1 MGTTLSVATLVL
13 ALVFIAA
20 EAGLGAL
27 RGMKKELC
35 RVGSLF
41 AIGLLLFFLVPGL
54 AKTIILTV
62 VSLIYPGGSTF
73 SEVAGMIAAD
83 MNLDAAVL
91 GSTIETILALVA
103 SLLVPFV
110 FVALFWVCKLISWP
124 IFALVCLIIRN
135 VRKPFPDAADNTV
148 VASPTEEAG
157 QDGAAQ
163 EVAATED
170 ESVKVGGVAVT
181 KQRKPDLT
189 ERLIGAAIGLVVGLF
204 LGALTFMPLTQLSKT
219 VDTVGK
225 DTVAE
230 LAGDEVADM
239 VFFWSESPA
248 GSLYRV
254 TQLESL
260 FGLLHNSLAKVE
272 IEDRVYEAKSL
283 NEVLE
288 IVPDVL
294 ALAEDLEDADL
305 QQVASVAEPIKGIVE
320 SVLDISLFS
329 EQDKMGLVRYVARE
343 ALSETAEEKVL
354 AADAL
359 EAVEKME
366 FAELKND
373 VLGAIDLIVVLDRHG
388 LTDSKKL
395 EKLDTSIFTDA
406 FIDEGADVIYE
417 LNLAEAVLP
426 SAIDM
431 VLESVLAEMDVKV
444 VPHEDIKD
452 FKSTKQDFKDLLK
465 LVKELAEL
473 VEDADKLTTMSDV
486 KAALNK
492 VAKLKNSPFIA
503 AETYANLE
511 TTLIKNTVSTAK
523 VEETIQTAV
532 KEHIEEIKQAVGED
546 VEIDD
551 ETIEKVQEAVSEYLA
566 KPEEIKLED
575 IDTVITKLEDGT
587 LMEGMDDPEVL
598 EDIKNGDFN
607 LSDWMTRLNDA
618 EININ

>member
-1 MGTTLSVATLVL
+1 MGTTLSVVTLVL
-13 ALVFIAA
+13 ALIFIAA

-54 AKTIILTV
+54 AKTIILAV
-62 VSLIYPGGSTF
+62 VNIIYPGGSTF
-73 SEVAGMIAAD
+73 SDAAGLIAAD
-83 MNLDAAVL
+83 LKLDAASV
-91 GSTIETILALVA
+91 GSMIETVLALVA
-103 SLLVPFV
+103 SVMVPFV

-135 VRKPFPDAADNTV
+135 VRKPFPNAADNAV
-148 VASPTEEAG
+148 VAPPVEKAEP
-157 QDGAAQ
+157 DGAAQ

-181 KQRKPDLT
+181 KQRKPDMT
-189 ERLIGAAIGLVVGLF
+189 ERLIGAAIGLVAGLF
-204 LGALTFMPLTQLSKT
+204 LGALTFMPLAQLSKT

-254 TQLESL
+254 TQLEGL

-272 IEDRVYEAKSL
+272 IEDRVYEAKNL

-288 IVPDVL
+288 IVPDALVL
-294 ALAEDLEDADL
+294 LDELENADLES
-305 QQVASVAEPIKGIVE
+305 VAAVAEPMKAVVE

-329 EQDKMGLVRYVARE
+329 DNDKMELVQYVARE
-343 ALSETAEEKVL
+343 ALSETAAKNAL

-359 EAVEKME
+359 EAVEGMQY
-366 FAELKND
+366 AELKSD
-373 VLGAIDLIVVLDRHG
+373 VLTAIDLIVVLDRYG
-388 LTDSKKL
+388 LTDTKKL
-395 EKLDTSIFTDA
+395 EKLDTSVFSEG
-406 FIDEGADVIYE
+406 FINESADVIYN
-417 LNLAEAVLP
+417 LNLAEELLP

-431 VLESVLAEMDVKV
+431 ALESVLSEMDVKV
-444 VPHEDIKD
+444 VPHDEIAD

-465 LVKELAEL
+465 LVTELAEL

-486 KAALNK
+486 KAALNE

-511 TTLIKNTVSTAK
+511 STLIKNTVATAK

-532 KEHIEEIKQAVGED
+532 KDHIEDIKQNVGED

-551 ETIEKVQEAVSEYLA
+551 ETIEKVQEAVSDYLA
-566 KPEEIKLED
+566 NPEDIKLED
-575 IDTVITKLEDGT
+575 IDSVITKLEDGT

-598 EDIKNGDFN
+598 EDIKNGNFN
-607 LSDWMTRLNDA
+607 LSDWMTKLNGA
-618 EININ
+618 GN

>member
-1 MGTTLSVATLVL
+1 
-13 ALVFIAA
+13 
-20 EAGLGAL
+20 
-27 RGMKKELC
+27 
-35 RVGSLF
+35 
-41 AIGLLLFFLVPGL
+41 
-54 AKTIILTV
+54 
-62 VSLIYPGGSTF
+62 
-73 SEVAGMIAAD
+73 
-83 MNLDAAVL
+83 
-91 GSTIETILALVA
+91 
-103 SLLVPFV
+103 
-110 FVALFWVCKLISWP
+110 
-124 IFALVCLIIRN
+124 
-135 VRKPFPDAADNTV
+135 
-148 VASPTEEAG
+148 
-157 QDGAAQ
+157 
-163 EVAATED
+163 
-170 ESVKVGGVAVT
+170 
-181 KQRKPDLT
+181 
-189 ERLIGAAIGLVVGLF
+189 
-204 LGALTFMPLTQLSKT
+204 
-219 VDTVGK
+219 
-225 DTVAE
+225 
-230 LAGDEVADM
+230 
-239 VFFWSESPA
+239 
-248 GSLYRV
+248 
-254 TQLESL
+254 
-260 FGLLHNSLAKVE
+260 
-272 IEDRVYEAKSL
+272 
-283 NEVLE
+283 
-288 IVPDVL
+288 
-294 ALAEDLEDADL
+294 
-305 QQVASVAEPIKGIVE
+305 
-320 SVLDISLFS
+320 
-329 EQDKMGLVRYVARE
+329 MGLVRYVARE
-343 ALSETAEEKVL
+343 ALSETAEENVL

-406 FIDEGADVIYE
+406 FIDEGADAIYE

-575 IDTVITKLEDGT
+575 IDNVITKLD
-587 LMEGMDDPEVL
+587 VL
-598 EDIKNGDFN
+598 
-607 LSDWMTRLNDA
+607 
-618 EININ
+618 